1 MAMSVINYA
10 MKLFSSAS
18 TSAAACPVCGLKS
31 AQPLSKIRLNQTMLC
46 PGCKA
51 LFISR
56 R

>member
-1 MAMSVINYA
+1 MVMSVINYA

-18 TSAAACPVCGLKS
+18 TAAAACPVCGLKS